1 MKFVDFLKK
10 ARNLIEWFIIYCIMG
25 WLYEVVWWYLIE
37 LNRGFVNRGV
47 LYGPWLPI
55 YGFGMLAVLGVVRL
69 LKIKKPFPIFLIGTA
84 LVTGVELL
92 GSYIMEWTVGYIM
105 WDYSGMF
112 GNYDGR
118 IAVKTSILFGLLI
131 MFGIYSVHPRM
142 EKFQKRFDN
151 NVIHNILFVLVLITM
166 IADAVFTFFI
176 K

>member
-1 MKFVDFLKK
+1 MKFVEILKK
-10 ARNLIEWFIIYCIMG
+10 ARNLIEWFIIYSMMG
-25 WLYEVVWWYLIE
+25 WIYEVVWWFMIE

-69 LKIKKPFPIFLIGTA
+69 LKIKKPLPIFLVGTA

-105 WDYSGMF
+105 WDYSDMF
-112 GNYDGR
+112 GNFEGR
-118 IAVKTSILFGLLI
+118 ISVKTSILFGLLI
-131 MFGIYSVHPRM
+131 LFGIYSVQPRM
-142 EKFQKRFDN
+142 EKFQKRFDK
-151 NVIHNILFVLVLITM
+151 NVIHNVVFVLVFLALIT
-166 IADAVFTFFI
+166 DAVLTFFV

>member
-1 MKFVDFLKK
+1 MKFVEILKK
-10 ARNLIEWFIIYCIMG
+10 ARNLIEWFIIYSIMG
-25 WLYEVVWWYLIE
+25 WIYEVVWWFMIE

-69 LKIKKPFPIFLIGTA
+69 LKIKKPLPIFLVGTA

-105 WDYSGMF
+105 WDYSDMF
-112 GNYDGR
+112 GNFEGR
-118 IAVKTSILFGLLI
+118 ISVKTSILFGLLI
-131 MFGIYSVHPRM
+131 LFGIYCVQPRM
-142 EKFQKRFDN
+142 EKLQKRFDKST
-151 NVIHNILFVLVLITM
+151 IHNALFVYVFLVMLG
-166 IADAVFTFFI
+166 DAALTFLV

>member
-142 EKFQKRFDN
+142 E
-151 NVIHNILFVLVLITM
+151 
-166 IADAVFTFFI
+166 
-176 K
+176 